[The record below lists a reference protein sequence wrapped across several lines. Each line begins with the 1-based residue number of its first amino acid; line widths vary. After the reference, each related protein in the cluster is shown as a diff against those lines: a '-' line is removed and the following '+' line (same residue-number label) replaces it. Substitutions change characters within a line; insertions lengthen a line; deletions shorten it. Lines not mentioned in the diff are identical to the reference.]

1 MTIKASVAGN
11 LGGDAT
17 LRHLQDGTPILDF
30 SIGAQGDKN
39 RETGEKTTQWVR
51 CSMWGKRGE
60 SLAQYLTKGRYVVA
74 FGSLTQQSFTTKEGQ
89 ARTSLEL
96 KIDDVAMGPSP
107 APREDGQQ
115 PQAPQQRQ
123 APPQPQA
130 QQTQYRPAP
139 PQQGYQQQAAP
150 QGQQRRANF

>member
-30 SIGAQGDKN
+30 SIGAKGDKN
-39 RETGEKTTQWVR
+39 RETGESTTQWVR

-60 SLAQYLTKGRYVVA
+60 SLAQYFTKGRYVVA
-74 FGSLTQQSFTTKEGQ
+74 FGSLTQQSFTSKEGQ

-96 KIDDVAMGPSP
+96 KIDDVSMGPSP
-107 APREDGQQ
+107 APREEGQQ
-115 PQAPQQRQ
+115 QAAPQQRQ
-123 APPQPQA
+123 APPQQGFTPA
-130 QQTQYRPAP
+130 QRQAP